1 MNALSSYLRHIIV
14 TGILFTVEKI
24 GLPVEGAGEAAEVV
38 ALAVVGTLSWWAVKY
53 VLPKLKP
60 SLK

>member
-1 MNALSSYLRHIIV
+1 M